1 MKVGTWF
8 AALALV
14 ILLAGVAVAQPLC
27 PFDKEDE
34 PQELSI
40 DNLMFSTSTVGVCAG
55 STFVD
60 EKAAWSKSPAVES
73 LGENESVSFGTTSFA
88 YGILAGTGGNALSME
103 TKMTPRS
110 SSVGLET
117 EKLFSYS
124 GIGASVSESVYSYS
138 GYPAYGVGMG
148 DVEDEAY
155 CESAITGFNS
165 VVKSGSV
172 GSMMDVKNV
181 LENGMKID
189 YTAAF
194 APAVGTQGVGASGS
208 STTFGKM
215 SILSSGVT
223 TQYSKSVTMIG
234 TFSMEHTFSYNSIN
248 PEI

>member
-14 ILLAGVAVAQPLC
+14 MLLSGLAVAQPLC
-27 PFDKEDE
+27 PFDEEDE

-40 DNLMFSTSTVGVCAG
+40 NNLMFSTSTVGVCTG

-60 EKAAWSKSPAVES
+60 EKAAWSKAPAVES
-73 LGENESVSFGTTSFA
+73 LEENESVSFGTTSFA
-88 YGILAGTGGNALSME
+88 YGILAGTGGNALSMD
-103 TKMTPRS
+103 THMTPRS
-110 SSVGLET
+110 TSFGLET

-124 GIGASVSESVYSYS
+124 GIGASVSESVYSDS
-138 GYPAYGVGMG
+138 GYPAYGVGMAE
-148 DVEDEAY
+148 VEDEAY

-172 GSMMDVKNV
+172 ASMMDVKNV
-181 LENGMKID
+181 LDSGMKID
-189 YTAAF
+189 YDAVFTA
-194 APAVGTQGVGASGS
+194 PLGATGGGATGS

-215 SILSSGVT
+215 SLVSSGVT

-234 TFSMEHTFSYNSIN
+234 TFSMEHTFSYNSLN
-248 PEI
+248 PEL